1 MATKKL
7 VPRANNEGGIGTS
20 AKTWGASWLQNLT
33 LTGLATDASLTSIL
47 VEDSGLI
54 KKRPLSG
61 LTMTVADTDD
71 TTCYVGL
78 WEDATGNL
86 QPKTDEVFKFNAH
99 DGSQALYVPRIYGNT
114 NTTSAA
120 SDLRLQA
127 ESAIN
132 GGPTDAAGG
141 FVTIHGSSGTG
152 AGASGGVKIYG
163 TRPTTSGTGGHTAG
177 YIALFD
183 NRSAA
188 HSEMTIWD
196 PASVSPT
203 DYFRISVTASGE
215 TTLQTIDVAGG
226 DADLDIKADGDVL
239 LHAQAGNTTFH
250 SEGSSDFFWI
260 GGGNLSDYLQL
271 RIGSDGQALWS
282 TIDAAASNA
291 YIDFNPDGY
300 LQLRPSTKYTYVG
313 EPNNTLEYL
322 VRKPA
327 TSGTAG
333 GALQVG
339 AGDITGVTDKPGG
352 ILYLT
357 AGAGTGAATLS
368 SIMMTVYKKGSTGT
382 TAQTGYVGAALS
394 TGSLGTTTQWTLF
407 SQDGGGDQCE
417 IEVSG
422 NGATVLRT
430 TDAAGAAANFTILAD
445 GTVNTSS
452 QGLTTFK
459 SVDDFQFHNN
469 VSFTADLDTNG
480 QFSSLNYRTMYID
493 AGAMAPSVA
502 SGAALGSVESSTNKV
517 INDYLAF
524 DSSAD
529 EYAQF
534 KLVMPAEWDPSTA
547 IKAKF
552 YWMPKSSTTTT
563 HDVTWGIQATAHAD
577 GGTVDSSWGT
587 GVTVSDAVLG
597 TAAARVHITAATG
610 GMTVAGSPAAH
621 ADELVYFRV
630 YRDVDGAG
638 TAANDDLN
646 EDAYLLG
653 VMIQYKEI
661 LTHDTAW

>member
-250 SEGSSDFFWI
+250 SEGSNDFFWM
-260 GGGNLSDYLQL
+260 GGGNVSDYLQL
-271 RIGSDGQALWS
+271 RIGSEGQALWT
-282 TIDAAASNA
+282 TIDAAGSDA
-291 YIDFNPDGY
+291 YMHFEADGY
-300 LQLRPSTKYTYVG
+300 MHFKPFSKQIWVG
-313 EPNNTLEYL
+313 SPDNTLDL
-322 VRKPA
+322 IARRTAP
-327 TSGTAG
+327 SGVAG
-333 GALQVG
+333 GALQVS
-339 AGDITGVTDKPGG
+339 AGSITGVTDKPGG

-368 SIMMTVYKKGSTGT
+368 SVMMTVYKTGSSGS
-382 TAQTGYVGAALS
+382 TAQTGYVGSALS

-407 SQDGGGDQCE
+407 SQDGGGDQFE
-417 IEVSG
+417 TEVSG
-422 NGATVLRT
+422 NGATELRT
-430 TDAAGAAANFTILAD
+430 VDAAGMTAHLTLNVDGNIELNAD
-445 GTVNTSS
+445 TGQIQFKDDS
-452 QGLTTFK
+452 QL
-459 SVDDFQFHNN
+459 N
-469 VSFTADLDTNG
+469 AELDVNG

-493 AGAMAPSVA
+493 AGAMAPSVT

-524 DSSAD
+524 DKDSD

-661 LTHDTAW
+661 ITHDAAW